1 MFVKN
6 QWGAPK
12 FNPILNY
19 LMTWQNPPLKFSSK
33 SQFKPEE
40 SKQNRNESSL
50 LLRLHFFIFFLFFLF
65 FLFMDHVI
73 RTDASD
79 SPYNLLFKS
88 LSLIPLSHYFL
99 FIFLIFIIFLYNFLE
114 IHFLRDLVTGFR
126 GDPVHLTYSASSK
139 LYQSLAAN
147 CHVLHGRSNF
157 QL

>member
-1 MFVKN
+1 MFIKN
-6 QWGAPK
+6 QGGTPK
-12 FNPILNY
+12 FNTILNY
-19 LMTWQNPPLKFSSK
+19 LMTWQHPPLKFSSK

-40 SKQNRNESSL
+40 SKTKQNKNETSR
-50 LLRLHFFIFFLFFLF
+50 LLRLHFFIF

-73 RTDASD
+73 RTDASN
-79 SPYNLLFKS
+79 SPYKLLFKS

-99 FIFLIFIIFLYNFLE
+99 FVFLIFIIFLYNFLE

-139 LYQSLAAN
+139 LYQSVAAK